1 MGSFDELSFSKKFL
15 YIQTDLN
22 GRVIDYNELFSE
34 HYGILIDDSICDIL
48 NVNDIKDIIKLADS
62 LKSKRNNPIVIR
74 INTTRRSG
82 IHLSMWKIIH
92 VKGSFVALGNEFEEE
107 LIFALNHKLR
117 SNSATIEGLMQ
128 FRGDL
133 DNDEILDL
141 VDQKAKELNAEIAKI
156 MEILTGKK

>member
-22 GRVIDYNELFSE
+22 GRVIDYNDLFSE
-34 HYGILIDDSICDIL
+34 HYGIQITDSVCDIL
-48 NVNDIKDIIKLADS
+48 NVNDIKDVINLSDS

-74 INTTRRSG
+74 INTTRKSG
-82 IHLSMWKIIH
+82 LHLSMWKIIYI
-92 VKGSFVALGNEFEEE
+92 KGSFIALGNEFEEE

-128 FRGDL
+128 FRGEL
-133 DNDEILDL
+133 DSEEILNL
-141 VDQKAKELNAEIAKI
+141 IDQKAKELNQEIANL
-156 MEILTGKK
+156 MDILTKK